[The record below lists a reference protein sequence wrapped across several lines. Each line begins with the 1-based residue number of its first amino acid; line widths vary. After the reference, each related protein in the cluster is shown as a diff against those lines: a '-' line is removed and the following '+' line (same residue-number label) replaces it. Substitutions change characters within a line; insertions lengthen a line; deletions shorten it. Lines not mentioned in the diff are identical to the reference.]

1 MPGII
6 AGAADLDPAAV
17 LTATVAGASFGVSL
31 GWVVVLCVPVLFS
44 VFAVSSRIGQETKK
58 GLVELIREQYG
69 RKWSLLIALLIVAV
83 NLAMIVGDIV
93 AVSDSCSLLT
103 MSPRLFFLAIV
114 GFTVWYVL
122 IIGDYQ
128 KTTKVLGGL
137 TLILVSYV
145 LAAYRVSDSFTT
157 LARDVLL
164 PRMQVNSGYMMGV
177 VAVFGSLL
185 TPDGGVTHA
194 CGRSLK
200 HDHPR
205 GLRSAWVI
213 WISRDSAVCAGNHRF
228 RHDRIADPGGV
239 IVLQR
244 CGSCGL
250 ALRPLDG
257 TLECAPFLCN
267 DFRYRIPGRGD

>member
-1 MPGII
+1 MEALHLAQKTAPENPQKSSLFDKAARTMPGII
-6 AGAADLDPAAV
+6 AGAADVDPAEV

-69 RKWSLLIALLIVAV
+69 RKMALLIALLIVVV
-83 NLAMIVGDIV
+83 NMAMIVGDIV

-137 TLILVSYV
+137 CLILIAYV
-145 LAAYRVSDSFTT
+145 LAAYRVTDSFTG
-157 LARDVLL
+157 LAKDVLL
-164 PRMQVNSGYMMGV
+164 PHIQVNSGYMMGV
-177 VAVFGSLL
+177 VAVFG
-185 TPDGGVTHA
+185 GVLNPAGIGLETTFNSRLPERRA
-194 CGRSLK
+194 QNAGR
-200 HDHPR
+200 
-205 GLRSAWVI
+205 
-213 WISRDSAVCAGNHRF
+213 
-228 RHDRIADPGGV
+228 
-239 IVLQR
+239 
-244 CGSCGL
+244 
-250 ALRPLDG
+250 
-257 TLECAPFLCN
+257 
-267 DFRYRIPGRGD
+267 